1 MIPCNYNWESDSE
14 NFEQYV
20 YNIKYIYIQM
30 FYLLLNNN
38 KHY

>member
-20 YNIKYIYIQM
+20 YNIKYIYIDVLFIVEQ
-30 FYLLLNNN
+30 
-38 KHY
+38 